1 MTTSLIIYLVVM
13 IAAGITLLLWSRLK
27 LKNLQRRK
35 RRRIKNLDQ
44 IITVDT
50 ESPIDDA
57 EVQMK
62 EDAVENIKTRFSNLR
77 KLSFYIIVFIWS
89 IALILPFLTLVP
101 AALLSVFVAVIG
113 IILSVVARP
122 FIENVISG
130 VVISLSQPVRIGDTV
145 RIDGHYS
152 VVEDINMT
160 HTILRVW
167 DWKRYLIPNSKML
180 SKEIIN
186 YTMVDLFHWKT
197 IKFTV
202 AFESDV
208 DLVKKLAIEAAE
220 QSKYFNKAEPPNF
233 WIMAM
238 KENSYECLLAA
249 WADSPSDAWE
259 LSNDVR
265 TCLIKSFQ
273 KHGIKT
279 HRFEINS

>member
-1 MTTSLIIYLVVM
+1 M
-13 IAAGITLLLWSRLK
+13 ILTGIALLLWSRFK
-27 LKNLQRRK
+27 LTILQRRK
-35 RRRIKNLDQ
+35 RRRIKKLDQ
-44 IITVDT
+44 IITVET
-50 ESPIDDA
+50 QSPIDDA
-57 EVQMK
+57 EAQMK
-62 EDAVENIKTRFSNLR
+62 KDAVDNITARFSNLR
-77 KLSFYIIVFIWS
+77 KLSYYIIVFIWS
-89 IALILPFLTLVP
+89 IALILPFLSFVP
-101 AALLSVFVAVIG
+101 AAFLSVFVAVIG

-130 VVISLSQPVRIGDTV
+130 VVISLSQPVRVGDTV

-197 IKFTV
+197 IRFTV

-208 DLVKKLAIEAAE
+208 ELVKKLAIEAAE
-220 QSKYFNKAEPPNF
+220 QSDYFNHAESPNF
-233 WIMAM
+233 WVMEM
-238 KENSYECLLAA
+238 QENSYECLLAA
-249 WADSPSDAWE
+249 WADTPSDAWE

-265 TCLIKSFQ
+265 TSLIKSFQ
-273 KHGIKT
+273 QHGIKT
-279 HRFEINS
+279 HRFEINACEETRIPL

>member
-1 MTTSLIIYLVVM
+1 MTTSLILYLVFM
-13 IAAGITLLLWSRLK
+13 IVAGITLLLWSRLK
-27 LKNLQRRK
+27 LKSLQRRK

-62 EDAVENIKTRFSNLR
+62 EDAVENIKTRFSNLH
-77 KLSFYIIVFIWS
+77 KLSFYIIIFVWS

-101 AALLSVFVAVIG
+101 AALLSVFVAAIG

-145 RIDGHYS
+145 RIDGQYS

-220 QSKYFNKAEPPNF
+220 QSNYFNQAEPPNF
-233 WIMAM
+233 WVTEM

-265 TCLIKSFQ
+265 TSLIKSFQ
-273 KHGIKT
+273 KNGIKT
-279 HRFEINS
+279 HRFEINA